1 MTFISKD
8 SPLAGAVFKA
18 IHTGDV
24 PQLKRLLAENP
35 GLAMARIVGREDEG
49 KCGDN
54 RVSRTLLHVVTDW
67 PGHFPNGAATV
78 KALIE
83 AGSEVNARFTGPIPR
98 RRFTGPQAAMTS
110 KYSTRFLMPELT
122 SRQRALLSPVGRRS
136 TMQ

>member
-49 KCGDN
+49 KWAATTEC
-54 RVSRTLLHVVTDW
+54 R
-67 PGHFPNGAATV
+67 GHFC
-78 KALIE
+78 
-83 AGSEVNARFTGPIPR
+83 
-98 RRFTGPQAAMTS
+98 M
-110 KYSTRFLMPELT
+110 
-122 SRQRALLSPVGRRS
+122 
-136 TMQ
+136 